1 MSANVAESWELLANP
16 VEVAE
21 QVVAAHDL
29 SFERFSTDDL
39 AAEYAGSW
47 CAYQLW
53 FAYRQDIQALHFSCG
68 FDVRVP
74 LERREAIYPLLA
86 RINEQLWLG
95 HFDLWTEEGQPTY
108 RHSVLFR
115 GGPPPSYGLIE
126 DMIGIAVA
134 ECERYY
140 PAFQHVIWGGKSA
153 ADAVAA
159 AIIETAGEA

>member
-1 MSANVAESWELLANP
+1 MSLNVAESRELLANP

-29 SFERFSTDDL
+29 PFERFSADDL

-53 FAYRQDIQALHFSCG
+53 FAFRQDIQALHFSCG

-74 LERREAIYPLLA
+74 LERRETIYPLLA

-95 HFDLWTEEGQPTY
+95 HFDLWTEEGQRAVSRRTAAQLWPNR
-108 RHSVLFR
+108 RHDRDR
-115 GGPPPSYGLIE
+115 GGRMRAILPSLPARHLGRQ
-126 DMIGIAVA
+126 
-134 ECERYY
+134 ERR
-140 PAFQHVIWGGKSA
+140 
-153 ADAVAA
+153 
-159 AIIETAGEA
+159 